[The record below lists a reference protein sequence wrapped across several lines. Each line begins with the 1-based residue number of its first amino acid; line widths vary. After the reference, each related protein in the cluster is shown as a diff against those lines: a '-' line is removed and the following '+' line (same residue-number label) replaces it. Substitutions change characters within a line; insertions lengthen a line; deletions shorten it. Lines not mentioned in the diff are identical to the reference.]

1 MMLEK
6 VQIQIIYSIQMYT
19 QCMYLVYKMW
29 NLALNN
35 NGLHT
40 DQYTSIDKMHF
51 LFNLFKHSRFIDS
64 FCSL

>member
-1 MMLEK
+1 
-6 VQIQIIYSIQMYT
+6 MYT

-35 NGLHT
+35 NGLNI

-64 FCSL
+64 FSSL